1 VSPFFEPS
9 DTLRETLRQAYEA
22 WDAEDWDV
30 AAGRLEALVAA
41 ARAEDAPRSELAGWA
56 FDLAL
61 AHKFRRDWPAAR
73 EHGLAAAELAP
84 DGPEEAV
91 WWNLGIAATAL
102 HDWPT
107 ARLAWTRY
115 GVDLPPGDGPVEAA
129 FGHTPVRIA
138 TATGTE
144 VVWCRRIDPARGVVL
159 NVPLPGS
166 GRRCGEVVLHDGVPT
181 GERVSAGRTYS
192 VFDELELWAPSDT
205 PVHAVP
211 LRVREEDDVAALV
224 DLGATDDVVVEA
236 WDSVTPLCAACSA
249 SRVDKDEPH
258 EHDISGG
265 RLEGGRTTVGVAAAR
280 DVTDALLRRWV
291 ATDPAARGAGTPEPV
306 A

>member
-1 VSPFFEPS
+1 VSSFQPS
-9 DTLRETLRQAYEA
+9 DALREVLRRAYDA
-22 WDAEDWDV
+22 WDAEDWDA
-30 AAGRLEALVAA
+30 AAGRFEELVAA
-41 ARAEDAPRSELAGWA
+41 ARSEDAPRSELAGWA

-61 AHKFRRDWPAAR
+61 VHKFRRDWPAAR
-73 EHGLAAAELAP
+73 RHGLAAAELAP
-84 DGPEEAV
+84 DGPDEPV

-115 GVDLPPGDGPVEAA
+115 GVDLPPGDGPVDGA
-129 FGHTPVRIA
+129 FGHTPVRIT

-144 VVWCRRIDPARGVVL
+144 VVWCRRVDPARAVVL

-181 GERVSAGRTYS
+181 GERVSGGRTYS
-192 VFDELELWAPSDT
+192 VFDEIELWAPSDT

-211 LRVREEDDVAALV
+211 LRVRQEDDVAALV
-224 DLGATDDVVVEA
+224 DLGAADDVVVEA

-249 SRVDKDEPH
+249 GRVDQDEPH

-280 DVTDALLRRWV
+280 EVTDALLRRWV
-291 ATDPAARGAGTPEPV
+291 EADPAARGAGTPEPV